1 MALLGRNRVYLRV
14 FIIFLL
20 FFYDLPLR
28 SPVIWGKSGYQ
39 SNNYWALGT
48 TPRAKLLSTTHIVS
62 KKSRTETHFTRIFYI
77 NRNIYE
83 NL

>member
-1 MALLGRNRVYLRV
+1 MRRHLYAF
-14 FIIFLL
+14 FIVFLL

-62 KKSRTETHFTRIFYI
+62 KNLVQKRTLHAFFT
-77 NRNIYE
+77 
-83 NL
+83 